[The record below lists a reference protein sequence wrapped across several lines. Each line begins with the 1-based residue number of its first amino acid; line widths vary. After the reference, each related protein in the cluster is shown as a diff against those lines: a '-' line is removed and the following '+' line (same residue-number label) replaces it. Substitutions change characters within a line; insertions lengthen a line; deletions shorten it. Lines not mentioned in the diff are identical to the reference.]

1 MKIKACTKLC
11 YCLLILVLK
20 ILPLFTIGQTKK
32 PSDQPLRF
40 EGSIQSGLFFDLFYA
55 NIAFSW
61 DASDLN
67 PLSYSNVKGKR
78 AQLGKMDRVEIK
90 YLFNAK
96 SAISFNF
103 SNALWKDLYG
113 TGNDPLEA
121 WTETRRY
128 NRRMQFSANYYRIFP
143 AGKKAQW
150 SIASGFQVQLEK
162 ISFPFYRTEDPND
175 PTRVTFI
182 SAGSRLS
189 YFEDWAIPITVAYH
203 WKINKNLH
211 LGFMMHTGYTA
222 YIGVEGI
229 ALMGSIAIPFGNPIP
244 LVRVRRN
251 NKQP

>member
-1 MKIKACTKLC
+1 MKIKSCKQVSYYLT
-11 YCLLILVLK
+11 ILVINL
-20 ILPLFTIGQTKK
+20 LPFITLAQTKK
-32 PSDQPLRF
+32 LSEQPLRF
-40 EGSIQSGLFFDLFYA
+40 EGSVQSGIFFDLFHA

-67 PLSYSNVKGKR
+67 PSSYSTLKGKR
-78 AQLGKMDRVEIK
+78 AQLGKMDRIELK

-96 SAISFNF
+96 SAISINF

-121 WTETRRY
+121 WTETDRY
-128 NRRMQFSANYYRIFP
+128 NRRMQFTANYYRIFP
-143 AGKKAQW
+143 SGKKGQW
-150 SIASGFQVQLEK
+150 SIASGFQVQIEK
-162 ISFPFYRTEDPND
+162 NSFPFYRTDDPSD
-175 PTRVTFI
+175 PTRVTFLG
-182 SAGSRLS
+182 ARSRFS

-211 LGFMMHTGYTA
+211 LGFMFNTAYTA
-222 YIGVEGI
+222 YIGVENVS
-229 ALMGSIAIPFGNPIP
+229 LMGSVAIPFGNPIP

>member
-1 MKIKACTKLC
+1 MKIKCSITLDC
-11 YCLLILVLK
+11 YLVILAFIL
-20 ILPLFTIGQTKK
+20 LPLVAKTQSKK
-32 PSDQPLRF
+32 LSEQPLRL
-40 EGSIQSGLFFDLFYA
+40 EVSVQSGIFFDLFYS

-67 PLSYSNVKGKR
+67 PLSYTNVKGKR
-78 AQLGKMDRVEIK
+78 AQLGKMDRIELK

-128 NRRMQFSANYYRIFP
+128 NRRMQFTANYYRIFP
-143 AGKKAQW
+143 VGKKAQW

-162 ISFPFYRTEDPND
+162 ISFPFYRTDDPND
-175 PTRVTFI
+175 PTRVTFLNA
-182 SAGSRLS
+182 SSRLS

-211 LGFMMHTGYTA
+211 LGFMFNTAYTA
-222 YIGVEGI
+222 YIGVENI

-251 NKQP
+251 NRQP